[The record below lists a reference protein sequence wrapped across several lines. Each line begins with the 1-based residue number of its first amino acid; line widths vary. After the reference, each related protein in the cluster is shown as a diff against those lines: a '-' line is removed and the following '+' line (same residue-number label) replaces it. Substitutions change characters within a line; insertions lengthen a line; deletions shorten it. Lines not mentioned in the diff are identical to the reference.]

1 MGLVSVRLFAN
12 LREIVGN
19 PRLVFEAS
27 TIRDVLMT
35 LRSEHPALQPLLS
48 DDGEVR
54 PYSPSSQSSGCNA
67 GCSDRSV
74 ISTSRMVLASKTSS
88 GLPTISRR
96 FANKRTFTSPITF
109 LLQYFHYKYFL
120 SSWQEHT
127 YI

>member
-35 LRSEHPALQPLLS
+35 LRSEHPALQPLLC

-54 PYSPSSQSSGCNA
+54 PYITILINGKNIRDMEALATILSDGDEVAIFPPVSG
-67 GCSDRSV
+67 G
-74 ISTSRMVLASKTSS
+74 
-88 GLPTISRR
+88 
-96 FANKRTFTSPITF
+96 
-109 LLQYFHYKYFL
+109 
-120 SSWQEHT
+120 
-127 YI
+127 

>member
-35 LRSEHPALQPLLS
+35 LRSEHPALQPLLC
-48 DDGEVR
+48 DDGEYGR
-54 PYSPSSQSSGCNA
+54 TSPSSESSGCNA

-74 ISTSRMVLASKTSS
+74 ISTSRMVLASKTSR

-96 FANKRTFTSPITF
+96 FANKRTLTSPIIY
-109 LLQYFHYKYFL
+109 LLPNFHYK
-120 SSWQEHT
+120 
-127 YI
+127 